1 MPNVRER
8 TRWSKTYFQERE
20 FDLKKPSTEARR
32 RQLHAE
38 AKPKLRLV
46 GVAHLAQRL
55 RLTPRRIQQLV
66 GEGLPRVT
74 LRKYDVDAVLDWY
87 IARLEKRLAG
97 ESDED
102 VDGVSQRKHELR
114 LLAAKADMHELDL
127 AVKRGDLVS
136 IAETEKAMTDLVIA
150 TRARILTVPARVAG
164 ELVGEK
170 SRVMAQARI
179 EKALKEAL
187 SLLAHAKP

>member
-1 MPNVRER
+1 
-8 TRWSKTYFQERE
+8 
-20 FDLKKPSTEARR
+20 
-32 RQLHAE
+32 
-38 AKPKLRLV
+38 
-46 GVAHLAQRL
+46 
-55 RLTPRRIQQLV
+55 V